1 MKLQQNLKTRYK
13 ELLYEL
19 LITILGC
26 EGIEDF
32 SSSICLPHDVHITAS
47 IGIFAP
53 QNFQSFVASSIK
65 ILLRFLLSCHLT
77 NNIFEKIIDVYLAC
91 NTRLENILSNY
102 FQ

>member
-1 MKLQQNLKTRYK
+1 MKLERNLKTRYK

-26 EGIEDF
+26 DGIEDF

-53 QNFQSFVASSIK
+53 QNFTKFCRFVHK
-65 ILLRFLLSCHLT
+65 NHPT
-77 NNIFEKIIDVYLAC
+77 IFYCLVI
-91 NTRLENILSNY
+91 
-102 FQ
+102 